1 MVGESSDSGVEKGGG
16 PGKGAGDGG
25 ARPGPDKLW
34 GGRFTKG
41 ADARAARFTAS
52 LSFDRRLCR
61 QDIAGS
67 RAHARMLGKSGI
79 LAAGDVAAI
88 LGGLDHVEEEIESGA
103 FPWRPELEDIHTNV
117 ERRLT
122 ELIGP
127 TGGKL
132 HTARSRND
140 QVALDMH
147 LYMKEELGRVLGLI
161 RGLQKVIVDRAE
173 EHLGVGGPGAGAMG
187 PGATVMPGY
196 THLQRAQPVLFSH
209 HLLAYFW
216 MLQRDRGRF
225 ADCLRR
231 TDASPLGA
239 GALAGT
245 SFPIDPEAVAAD
257 LGLAGVYENS
267 LDAVSDRDF
276 LLEFLA
282 AGSILMVHLSRLGEE
297 LVLWSTA
304 EFGFIE
310 MDDAF
315 ATGSSIMPQKK
326 NPDVAELVRG
336 KAGRVFGNLAG
347 LLATMK
353 GLPLAYHSDLQEDK
367 EATFGAVDTV
377 EAALEVAAG
386 MLATM
391 KVKAEAM
398 GKAAGG
404 GFSTATE
411 VADHLAKKG
420 LPFRQAHE
428 VVGRIVLHCLER
440 GLALTDLTLED
451 FREFSPLFGEDI
463 LAQVRP
469 EMAVAA
475 RTSAGG
481 PSPEQVS
488 TQIAAAREL
497 LGGNP
502 S

>member
-1 MVGESSDSGVEKGGG
+1 MT
-16 PGKGAGDGG
+16 
-25 ARPGPDKLW
+25 DKLW
-34 GGRFTKG
+34 GGRFTKD

-52 LSFDRRLCR
+52 LAFDRRLYK
-61 QDIAGS
+61 QDLAGS
-67 RAHARMLGKSGI
+67 RAHARMLGKCGI
-79 LAAGDVAAI
+79 LPEADVAAI
-88 LGGLDHVEEEIESGA
+88 LGGLDRVEQEIESGA

-127 TGGKL
+127 AGGKL

-147 LYMKEELGRVLGLI
+147 LYLKEELNRILGLI
-161 RGLQKVIVDRAE
+161 RGLQGVIVDRAE
-173 EHLGVGGPGAGAMG
+173 EHLGPGGQVGDGRQ
-187 PGATVMPGY
+187 GATVMPGY

-209 HLLAYFW
+209 HLMAYFW
-216 MLQRDRGRF
+216 MFQRDRERL

-231 TDASPLGA
+231 TDVSPLGA

-245 SFPIDPEAVAAD
+245 TFPIDPKAVAAD
-257 LGLAGVYENS
+257 LGLAKVYENS
-267 LDAVSDRDF
+267 MDAVSDRDF
-276 LLEFLA
+276 ILEFM
-282 AGSILMVHLSRLGEE
+282 AGASILMVHLSRLGEE

-326 NPDVAELVRG
+326 NPDVAELIRG

-367 EATFGAVDTV
+367 EATFEVVDTV
-377 EAALEVAAG
+377 EAALEVATG
-386 MLATM
+386 MLATL
-391 KVKAEAM
+391 KVKAETM

-411 VADHLAKKG
+411 VADHLARKG

-451 FREFSPLFGEDI
+451 FRGFSPLFDEDI
-463 LAQVRP
+463 LTQVRP
-469 EMAVAA
+469 GAA
-475 RTSAGG
+475 AGARRSWG
-481 PSPEQVS
+481 GTAPEQVAR
-488 TQIAAAREL
+488 QIAAARKSFRHWQSPAEETV
-497 LGGNP
+497 
-502 S
+502 

>member
-1 MVGESSDSGVEKGGG
+1 MTK
-16 PGKGAGDGG
+16 
-25 ARPGPDKLW
+25 KLW
-34 GGRFTKG
+34 GGRFAKD

-52 LSFDRRLCR
+52 LSFDRRLYK
-61 QDIAGS
+61 QDLAGS
-67 RAHARMLGKSGI
+67 RAHARMLGKCGI
-79 LAAGDVAAI
+79 LTQADVAAI
-88 LGGLDHVEEEIESGA
+88 LGGLDRVEEEIESGA

-127 TGGKL
+127 AGGRL

-147 LYMKEELGRVLGLI
+147 LYMVEELSRVTGLI
-161 RGLQKVIVDRAE
+161 SGLQEVIVDRAE
-173 EHLGVGGPGAGAMG
+173 EQLGGPGAGGAGADQSG
-187 PGATVMPGY
+187 PGPTVMPGY

-209 HLLAYFW
+209 HLMAYFW
-216 MLQRDRGRF
+216 MLQRDRERF
-225 ADCLRR
+225 ADCLGR
-231 TDASPLGA
+231 TDLSPLGA

-245 SFPIDPEAVAAD
+245 TFPIDPAAVAAD

-267 LDAVSDRDF
+267 IDAVSDRDF

-282 AGSILMVHLSRLGEE
+282 AASILMVHLSRLGEE

-336 KAGRVFGNLAG
+336 KAGRVFGRLTG
-347 LLATMK
+347 LLATVK

-367 EATFGAVDTV
+367 EATFEAVDTV
-377 EAALEVAAG
+377 EAALEVTTG
-386 MLATM
+386 MLATL
-391 KVKAEAM
+391 KVRAEAM

-411 VADHLAKKG
+411 VADHLARKG
-420 LPFRQAHE
+420 LPFREAHE
-428 VVGRIVLHCLER
+428 VVGRLVLDCLER

-451 FREFSPLFGEDI
+451 FGRFSPLFDEDI

-469 EMAVAA
+469 AAAAAA
-475 RTSAGG
+475 RRSWGG
-481 PSPEQVS
+481 TAPEQVAR
-488 TQIAAAREL
+488 QIEAARVRL
-497 LGGNP
+497 AANGRTSGTPANAGQDGP
-502 S
+502 